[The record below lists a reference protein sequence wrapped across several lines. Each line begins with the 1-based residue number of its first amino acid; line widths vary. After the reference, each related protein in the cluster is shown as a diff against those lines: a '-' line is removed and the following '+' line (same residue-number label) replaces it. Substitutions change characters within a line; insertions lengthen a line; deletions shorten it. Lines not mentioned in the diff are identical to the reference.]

1 MITSEHERAFQAELA
16 EFERTLEITANGL
29 GGASPWIDR
38 LRARVRELRQLRSRD
53 ANEVDIPS
61 P

>member
-1 MITSEHERAFQAELA
+1 MITSEYERAFQAELA
-16 EFERTLEITANGL
+16 EFERTLELTAKGF

-38 LRARVRELRQLRSRD
+38 LRARVRELRQLRGRD
-53 ANEVDIPS
+53 ANEVGTPS